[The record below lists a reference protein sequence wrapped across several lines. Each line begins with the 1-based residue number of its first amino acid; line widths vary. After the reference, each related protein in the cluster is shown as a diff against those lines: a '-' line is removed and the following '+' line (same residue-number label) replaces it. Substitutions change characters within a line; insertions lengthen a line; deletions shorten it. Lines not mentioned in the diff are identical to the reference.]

1 MYLSSDFLNDNS
13 VGEFVIDRG
22 SLFHNEQEKGTKEYK
37 KALLLAK
44 GWRNNVWLEE
54 RRLSSSLGTKISFG
68 KYIVS
73 CTILNIVHRLK

>member
-1 MYLSSDFLNDNS
+1 MTNYMYFISSDFLNDNS

-44 GWRNNVWLEE
+44 G
-54 RRLSSSLGTKISFG
+54 
-68 KYIVS
+68 
-73 CTILNIVHRLK
+73 